1 MSYPISFYGS
11 VVDGKWQ
18 PGQRVRAVAYD
29 SPIPGYKT
37 RNCISLRMWDAQPSA
52 VEFDLAAFN
61 ASDYDTSMGPTN
73 LASSCAPCSTRVTAP
88 AKVRLCA

>member
-1 MSYPISFYGS
+1 MGSRSPASELPDSFYGK
-11 VVDGKWQ
+11 VVNGKWA
-18 PGQRVRAVAYD
+18 PGKQVRAVAYD

-61 ASDYDTSMGPTN
+61 ASDYETSMGTDE
-73 LASSCAPCSTRVTAP
+73 LGIHV
-88 AKVRLCA
+88 VRRALPG